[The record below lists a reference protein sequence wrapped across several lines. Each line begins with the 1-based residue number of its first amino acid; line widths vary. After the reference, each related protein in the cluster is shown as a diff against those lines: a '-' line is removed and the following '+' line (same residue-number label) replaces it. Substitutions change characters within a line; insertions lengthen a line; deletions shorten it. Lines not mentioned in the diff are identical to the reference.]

1 MTGTSETTA
10 RDSMRRVLKNPNLR
24 RIQLAFFGSLTGD
37 WAYAT
42 AITVWA
48 YQEGGATAVGIF
60 QAARFI
66 GMAVAGPLGAV
77 VADRVSRKTFM
88 MTTDLIRAV
97 LVSVSAVILMMGGP
111 AVAIYVLSVVAA
123 MVGAPFRSAQA
134 GLIPK
139 LVDTPD
145 ELTASN
151 AVAANLENAV
161 LFIGP
166 ALGGALVATTDVA
179 VVFWLNVA
187 SYLWSFFLVA
197 SIRVPAPGPSASAAE
212 GAEGD
217 DEAEGFLREVTTGFA
232 TVARDGDLR
241 TVALLAA
248 AQGFVWGALTVFMV
262 IMAVSILDT
271 GAAGVG
277 YLNSIMGVATIGGGL
292 VVLTR
297 VSKGRLGQDMTVG
310 VLGWAIPLIALA
322 AFPSPVTVFAA
333 LAVIGLSDP
342 WVNVGFETIPQ
353 RLAAERMI
361 SRVYAAVES
370 ALIGAMA
377 LGAVAAPLMVR
388 WIGFED
394 SMLVIGV
401 VIAAYAASTLPR
413 MRRLDARLTEPA
425 HLPLLRS
432 IGIFAPLAPP
442 VLEALARQL
451 ESVTFEAG
459 AAIVREGETSD
470 RFYVIADGSVEVTQA
485 GRLLRTEVAGEFFGE
500 IGLLRDV
507 ARTATVTA
515 LTDTTLLALERHDF
529 LEAVT
534 GVSEARTAADEV
546 VSRRLGV

>member
-388 WIGFED
+388 WIGFEE

-401 VIAAYAASTLPR
+401 LIAAYAASTLPR

>member
-77 VADRVSRKTFM
+77 VADRVSRKTCM

-111 AVAIYVLSVVAA
+111 AVEIYVLSVVAA

-297 VSKGRLGQDMTVG
+297 VGKGRLGQDMTVG

-388 WIGFED
+388 WIGFEE

-401 VIAAYAASTLPR
+401 LIAAYAASTLPR

-451 ESVTFEAG
+451 ESVTFKEG

>member
-1 MTGTSETTA
+1 
-10 RDSMRRVLKNPNLR
+10 MRRVLKNPNLR

-212 GAEGD
+212 GVEGD

-388 WIGFED
+388 WIGFEE

-401 VIAAYAASTLPR
+401 LIAAYAASTLPR

>member
-388 WIGFED
+388 WIGFEY

>member
-212 GAEGD
+212 GVEGD

-388 WIGFED
+388 WIGFEE

-401 VIAAYAASTLPR
+401 LIAAYAASTLPR